1 MAKTNKIK
9 FPLWVTPKTMET
21 VKEMYKDDD
30 CRSQSEFIEKA
41 IRAYVGYLRADN
53 SPGMLPNYMV
63 STMKAIVDS
72 GNTRMCRMLFKLAIE
87 MAMMMNILAANC
99 DVTEE
104 SLSTLRQSCI
114 EEVNESTARSDS
126 KMPTIGKTT
135 EKFSKLFQQTRWIFR
150 KSCGMLLC

>member
-1 MAKTNKIK
+1 MENNKKIK

-21 VKEMYKDDD
+21 VKEMYKGDD

-41 IRAYVGYLRADN
+41 IQAYVGYLRADN

-72 GNTRMCRMLFKLAIE
+72 SDTRMCRMLFKLAVE
-87 MAMMMNILAANC
+87 MAIMMNILAANSEIK
-99 DVTEE
+99 EE

-114 EEVNESTARSDS
+114 DEVKRINGTLGFEDAYHWQKD
-126 KMPTIGKTT
+126 
-135 EKFSKLFQQTRWIFR
+135 
-150 KSCGMLLC
+150 

>member
-1 MAKTNKIK
+1 MATNNKIK
-9 FPLWVTPKTMET
+9 FPFWVTPKTMET

-41 IRAYVGYLRADN
+41 IHAYVGYLRADN

-72 GNTRMCRMLFKLAIE
+72 SDTRMCRMMFKLAVE
-87 MAMMMNILAANC
+87 MAIMMNILAANSEIK
-99 DVTEE
+99 EE

-114 EEVNESTARSDS
+114 DEVKRINGTLGFEDAYYWQ
-126 KMPTIGKTT
+126 KG
-135 EKFSKLFQQTRWIFR
+135 
-150 KSCGMLLC
+150 

>member
-1 MAKTNKIK
+1 MENNKKIK

-72 GNTRMCRMLFKLAIE
+72 SDTRMCRMLFKLAIE
-87 MAMMMNILAANC
+87 MAMLMNILAAHC

-114 EEVNESTARSDS
+114 EEVKRINGTLGFEDAYHWQKD
-126 KMPTIGKTT
+126 
-135 EKFSKLFQQTRWIFR
+135 
-150 KSCGMLLC
+150 

>member
-1 MAKTNKIK
+1 MENNKKIK

-41 IRAYVGYLRADN
+41 IQAYVGYLRADN

-72 GNTRMCRMLFKLAIE
+72 SDTRMCRMLFKLAVE
-87 MAMMMNILAANC
+87 MAIMMNILAANC
-99 DVTEE
+99 DITEE
-104 SLSTLRQSCI
+104 ALSTLRQNCI
-114 EEVNESTARSDS
+114 DEVKRINGTLGFEDAYHWQKD
-126 KMPTIGKTT
+126 
-135 EKFSKLFQQTRWIFR
+135 
-150 KSCGMLLC
+150 

>member
-1 MAKTNKIK
+1 MGKTNKIK

-41 IRAYVGYLRADN
+41 IQAYVGYLRADN

-72 GNTRMCRMLFKLAIE
+72 GNTRMCRMLFKLAVE
-87 MAMMMNILAANC
+87 MAIMMNVLAAFC
-99 DVTEE
+99 DVAEE

-114 EEVNESTARSDS
+114 EEVKRINGTLGFEDAYHWQKD
-126 KMPTIGKTT
+126 
-135 EKFSKLFQQTRWIFR
+135 
-150 KSCGMLLC
+150 

>member
-1 MAKTNKIK
+1 MENNKKIK

-30 CRSQSEFIEKA
+30 CRSQSEFTEKA

-72 GNTRMCRMLFKLAIE
+72 SDTRMCRMLFKLAVAQNMQAHIVADIAQLE
-87 MAMMMNILAANC
+87 ESQTENYRLLALREMRETNGRMAMEDILNNYQR
-99 DVTEE
+99 D
-104 SLSTLRQSCI
+104 
-114 EEVNESTARSDS
+114 
-126 KMPTIGKTT
+126 
-135 EKFSKLFQQTRWIFR
+135 
-150 KSCGMLLC
+150 